1 MARVSLRARGRSARV
16 APARLAW
23 QHIVIM
29 SDQVNDVVLAS
40 PNQSPVVIVERAE
53 APAKRMSWGR
63 LALALGVAGLSD
75 IVSFWTEL
83 IPPVQWAVDLGTAFL
98 LFLVLGR
105 RWAILPGL
113 VAEAIPGMAIFPV
126 WILVVL
132 SIFVYDEVRK
142 PIRK

>member
-1 MARVSLRARGRSARV
+1 
-16 APARLAW
+16 
-23 QHIVIM
+23 M
-29 SDQVNDVVLAS
+29 SDQLNDLVLAPPS
-40 PNQSPVVIVERAE
+40 QSPVVIVERAE
-53 APAKRMSWGR
+53 VPAKRMSWGR

-113 VAEAIPGMAIFPV
+113 VAEAIPGMAIFPI

-142 PIRK
+142 PVKKQQ